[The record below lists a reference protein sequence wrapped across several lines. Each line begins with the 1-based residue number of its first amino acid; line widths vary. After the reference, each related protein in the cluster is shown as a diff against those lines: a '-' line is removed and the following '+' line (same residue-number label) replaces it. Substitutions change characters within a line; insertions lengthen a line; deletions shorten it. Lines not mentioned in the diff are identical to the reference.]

1 MSLRKCFARLLVVAL
16 IASQATV
23 VLGVT
28 SASASTIGWSAPT
41 TIDTN
46 PYLTSVSCASATLC
60 VAVDSSGNA
69 VTWTGTTWSSP
80 VNIDSS
86 NNLSS
91 VSCASSIFCVA
102 ADYAGNAVTWNGSSW
117 TVMTGV
123 APYSGYNY
131 IASLSS
137 VSCLSSAFC
146 AAVGASGNAVTWN
159 GTSWSSAVDIDSSN
173 NLASVSCTTS
183 TFCVAV
189 DYSGNAVTW
198 NGSSSSTFYYAVSST
213 GFQSVSCTS
222 SSFCVAVGDNSDT
235 YTWGTSWS
243 GAISIPNVSYMGS
256 VSCVSTSFCVAVAD
270 NGNAYTY
277 PATNYSVTYVD
288 SGAGSGT
295 LPTQA
300 NEPSGATFTV
310 ASGSALTDPGY
321 AFGGWND
328 GTTTY
333 AAGST
338 YTMPAANVTL
348 TAVWTPI
355 TYSVTYVDSGAGS
368 GTLPTQANEPSGVT
382 FTVASGSALTDPGY
396 AFGGWN
402 DGTTTYAAGS
412 TYTMPA
418 ANVTLTAVWTPI
430 TYTVTFN
437 SEGGSSVANMS
448 GLDGTTI
455 TLPSAP
461 TYAGYTFDGWFA
473 AASGGSAL
481 TSPYTLAGSVTLY
494 AQWTANIV
502 VAPSVPINA
511 APPAGLPLS
520 SYGAPTSVSTS
531 CSVPTTLTQS
541 AGSESVT
548 VEVPT
553 DALPCPT
560 MVSVYPIINTA
571 TLVAQIPTD
580 QSYVVSLAVSWRTQG
595 GSIPTATSPLTMTIT
610 DPNIVAG
617 DTIYEVTA
625 AGLKVVGTAA
635 KNGTATVTFSSDP
648 TFVIAHT
655 NLVAQ
660 AALNLTSVTGT
671 LAKPL
676 ILTTSGG
683 SGSGAVSYTVTNGTA
698 TGCVI
703 SGSSL
708 DATSAGTCLV
718 MATKAADT
726 TYSAVSSLATTVTFR
741 AVLRAIRMTSPVWTG
756 RSVVTNILGA
766 GFYGQPRVTSNVRGT
781 RIGVEHD
788 SGTRLTIR
796 VIVAKSTPRGV
807 HVFTIVFAHG
817 QRVTVRY
824 NQR

>member
-1 MSLRKCFARLLVVAL
+1 MSLRKFFARLFVVAM

-28 SASASTIGWSAPT
+28 SASASTLGWSAPT

-46 PYLTSVSCASATLC
+46 PNLTSVSCASTTFCVAGDSSGNVITWNGSTWSSPVNIDSSNDLSSVSCASATFC

-69 VTWTGTTWSSP
+69 ITWNGTSWSIP

-91 VSCASSIFCVA
+91 VSCASATFCVA
-102 ADYAGNAVTWNGSSW
+102 VDYAGNVVTWNGSSW
-117 TVMTGV
+117 TVTTGV
-123 APYSGYNY
+123 APVTVPYLPN
-131 IASLSS
+131 LSS
-137 VSCLSSAFC
+137 VSCPTSTFCVAMNSS
-146 AAVGASGNAVTWN
+146 GDAVTWN
-159 GTSWSSAVDIDSSN
+159 GTSWSTTTSPIDSDYY
-173 NLASVSCTTS
+173 LASVSCAST
-183 TFCVAV
+183 TFCAAV
-189 DYSGNAVTW
+189 DGGGDALTW
-198 NGSSSSTFYYAVSST
+198 NGSSWPFYYGVSSA
-213 GFQSVSCTS
+213 GFQSVSCIS
-222 SSFCVAVGDNSDT
+222 SSFCVAVGDSGAT
-235 YTWGTSWS
+235 YTWNGTSWLS
-243 GAISIPNVSYMGS
+243 TINIPNVSYVGS
-256 VSCVSTSFCVAVAD
+256 VSCVSTSFCVAVAN

-277 PATNYSVTYVD
+277 PAITYSVTYVD

-355 TYSVTYVDSGAGS
+355 TY
-368 GTLPTQANEPSGVT
+368 
-382 FTVASGSALTDPGY
+382 
-396 AFGGWN
+396 
-402 DGTTTYAAGS
+402 
-412 TYTMPA
+412 
-418 ANVTLTAVWTPI
+418 
-430 TYTVTFN
+430 TVTFN

-448 GLDGTTI
+448 GPDGTTI

-531 CSVPTTLTQS
+531 CSAPTTLTQS
-541 AGSESVT
+541 AGIESAT

-571 TLVAQIPTD
+571 TLVAQIPSD

-660 AALNLTSVTGT
+660 AALTLTSVTGT

-766 GFYGQPRVTSNVRGT
+766 GFYGQPRVTSNARGT

>member
-1 MSLRKCFARLLVVAL
+1 MSLRKFFARLFVVAM

-28 SASASTIGWSAPT
+28 SASASTLGWSAPT

-46 PYLTSVSCASATLC
+46 PNLTSVSCASTTFCVAGDSSGNVITWNGSTWSSPVNIDSSNDLSSVSCASATFC

-69 VTWTGTTWSSP
+69 ITWNGTSWSIP

-91 VSCASSIFCVA
+91 VSCASATFCVA
-102 ADYAGNAVTWNGSSW
+102 VDYAGNVVTWNGSSW
-117 TVMTGV
+117 TVTTGV
-123 APYSGYNY
+123 APVTVPYLPN
-131 IASLSS
+131 LSS
-137 VSCLSSAFC
+137 VSCPTSTFCVAMNSS
-146 AAVGASGNAVTWN
+146 GDAVTWN
-159 GTSWSSAVDIDSSN
+159 GTSWSTTTSPIDSDYY
-173 NLASVSCTTS
+173 LASVSCAST
-183 TFCVAV
+183 TFCAAV
-189 DYSGNAVTW
+189 DGGGDALTW
-198 NGSSSSTFYYAVSST
+198 NGSSWPFYYGVSSA
-213 GFQSVSCTS
+213 GFQSVSCIS
-222 SSFCVAVGDNSDT
+222 SSFCVAVGDSGAT
-235 YTWGTSWS
+235 YTWNGTSWLS
-243 GAISIPNVSYMGS
+243 TINIPNVSYVGS
-256 VSCVSTSFCVAVAD
+256 VSCVSTSFCVAVAN

-277 PATNYSVTYVD
+277 PAITYSVTYVD

-321 AFGGWND
+321 AFGGW
-328 GTTTY
+328 
-333 AAGST
+333 S
-338 YTMPAANVTL
+338 
-348 TAVWTPI
+348 
-355 TYSVTYVDSGAGS
+355 
-368 GTLPTQANEPSGVT
+368 
-382 FTVASGSALTDPGY
+382 
-396 AFGGWN
+396 

-481 TSPYTLAGSVTLY
+481 TSPYTVAGSVTLY

>member
-1 MSLRKCFARLLVVAL
+1 MSLRKFFARLLVVAL

-23 VLGVT
+23 LLGVT

-69 VTWTGTTWSSP
+69 IAWNGTTWSSPVNIDSSNTLTSVSCAASTTFCVAVDSSGNAIAWNGTTWSSP

-86 NNLSS
+86 NNLAS
-91 VSCASSIFCVA
+91 VSCASATFCVA
-102 ADYAGNAVTWNGSSW
+102 VDYAGNAVTWNGSSW

-243 GAISIPNVSYMGS
+243 GAISIPNVSYVGS

-300 NEPSGATFTV
+300 NEPSGA
-310 ASGSALTDPGY
+310 
-321 AFGGWND
+321 
-328 GTTTY
+328 
-333 AAGST
+333 
-338 YTMPAANVTL
+338 
-348 TAVWTPI
+348 
-355 TYSVTYVDSGAGS
+355 
-368 GTLPTQANEPSGVT
+368 T

-481 TSPYTLAGSVTLY
+481 TSPYTVAGSVTLY

-553 DALPCPT
+553 DTLPCPT

-660 AALNLTSVTGT
+660 AALTLTSVTGT

>member
-23 VLGVT
+23 LLGVT

-69 VTWTGTTWSSP
+69 IAWNGTTWSSPVNIDSSNTLTSVSCAASTTFCVAVDSSGNAIAWNGTTWSSP

-86 NNLSS
+86 NNLAS
-91 VSCASSIFCVA
+91 VSCASATFCVA
-102 ADYAGNAVTWNGSSW
+102 VDYAGNAVTWNGSSW

-243 GAISIPNVSYMGS
+243 GAISIPNVSYVGS

-355 TYSVTYVDSGAGS
+355 TY
-368 GTLPTQANEPSGVT
+368 
-382 FTVASGSALTDPGY
+382 
-396 AFGGWN
+396 
-402 DGTTTYAAGS
+402 
-412 TYTMPA
+412 
-418 ANVTLTAVWTPI
+418 
-430 TYTVTFN
+430 TVTFN

-448 GLDGTTI
+448 GPDGTTI

-531 CSVPTTLTQS
+531 CSAPTTLTQS
-541 AGSESVT
+541 AGIESAT

-660 AALNLTSVTGT
+660 AALTLTSVTGT

-683 SGSGAVSYTVTNGTA
+683 SGSGAVVYTVTNGTA

-718 MATKAADT
+718 TATKAADT

-766 GFYGQPRVTSNVRGT
+766 GFYGQPRVTSNARGT